1 MNILIIE
8 SINVQKYKYKLFEKT
23 LLSSFSILP
32 SLYPRRLA
40 AITPKKHKTHVFN
53 ERYEQLKINKKY
65 DLVNI
70 HFNTAST
77 KKAYEVADK
86 FRGEKVKV
94 ILSGLHAS
102 ALPNEALKHADSVLL
117 GRGELNW
124 ITLLKDFENN
134 KLKKIYP
141 PEDFIKSNI
150 KIPPTNIKLPGFMIT
165 GAIEATRGC
174 PYQCTFCP
182 ETNTPNGNKYYERPI
197 KEVINEIKEIPQ
209 KTIIFYDNSLT
220 INPDYTKKLFQEMKT
235 LRKKFFCNGNVD
247 NLANDIELVKLSKQA
262 GCIAWLIGFESISQK
277 TMEEI
282 GKKTNKIE
290 TYERAVKNIHKNKMV
305 VIGDFMFGFDNDT
318 KDVFETTLKTIKK
331 MKIDIAD
338 FSILT
343 PFPGTP
349 IYNTLEKENRL
360 LTKDW
365 VKYNMHNV
373 VFQPKNMTPEDLQEG
388 VIKMYNNFY
397 STNHAIKRIA
407 NSIKLGFYPF
417 FLVLFRNTITS
428 MGIKQFKKK
437 L

>member
-86 FRGEKVKV
+86 FRGKKVKV

-141 PEDFIKSNI
+141 PEDF
-150 KIPPTNIKLPGFMIT
+150 P
-165 GAIEATRGC
+165 
-174 PYQCTFCP
+174 
-182 ETNTPNGNKYYERPI
+182 
-197 KEVINEIKEIPQ
+197 
-209 KTIIFYDNSLT
+209 
-220 INPDYTKKLFQEMKT
+220 
-235 LRKKFFCNGNVD
+235 
-247 NLANDIELVKLSKQA
+247 
-262 GCIAWLIGFESISQK
+262 
-277 TMEEI
+277 
-282 GKKTNKIE
+282 
-290 TYERAVKNIHKNKMV
+290 
-305 VIGDFMFGFDNDT
+305 
-318 KDVFETTLKTIKK
+318 
-331 MKIDIAD
+331 
-338 FSILT
+338 
-343 PFPGTP
+343 
-349 IYNTLEKENRL
+349 
-360 LTKDW
+360 
-365 VKYNMHNV
+365 
-373 VFQPKNMTPEDLQEG
+373 LQ
-388 VIKMYNNFY
+388 
-397 STNHAIKRIA
+397 T
-407 NSIKLGFYPF
+407 
-417 FLVLFRNTITS
+417 
-428 MGIKQFKKK
+428 
-437 L
+437 